1 MKIAFLK
8 NEDVLENTGQDLYF
22 GHVFLR
28 MRLKGW
34 QRGQENLSVPDTVLS
49 WSLFSRPDRELS

>member
-1 MKIAFLK
+1 M
-8 NEDVLENTGQDLYF
+8 LENTGQDLHF

-28 MRLKGW
+28 MGVKGW
-34 QRGQENLSVPDTVLS
+34 QRGQENPSVTDTVVS